1 MYEEDDPLDVEMFV
15 DNSERILRQMET
27 PIHVLVGNPPWS
39 AGQNSANENN
49 ANDNCQNQANG
60 PGCGILTLC
69 CQKRDQKKEQD

>member
-49 ANDNCQNQANG
+49 ANEKYPTLDARIAETYAA
-60 PGCGILTLC
+60 GI
-69 CQKRDQKKEQD
+69 RDDVSGKVKIE